1 METLNS
7 SPRRIT
13 KRCIVIWL
21 PVDFYLGL
29 SWNHRRLLEAPS
41 VMAHSARTKALR
53 FECTLL
59 LSVCLIID
67 FAPKQLF
74 KAVNNS

>member
-1 METLNS
+1 
-7 SPRRIT
+7 
-13 KRCIVIWL
+13 
-21 PVDFYLGL
+21 L